1 MQLNIKNDEAYR
13 LARELAER
21 TGESLTV
28 AVTTALRQRL
38 DRERISD
45 RERPRQRAERLRR
58 LQDVAKRF
66 DALPVLDDREPD
78 DIIGYDEAG
87 LPK

>member
-13 LARELAER
+13 LARELADR

-28 AVTTALRQRL
+28 VVTTALRQRL
-38 DRERISD
+38 DRERTNES
-45 RERPRQRAERLRR
+45 ERPQKKAERFRR
-58 LQDVAKRF
+58 IQDVVKRF

-78 DIIGYDEAG
+78 DIVGYDENG